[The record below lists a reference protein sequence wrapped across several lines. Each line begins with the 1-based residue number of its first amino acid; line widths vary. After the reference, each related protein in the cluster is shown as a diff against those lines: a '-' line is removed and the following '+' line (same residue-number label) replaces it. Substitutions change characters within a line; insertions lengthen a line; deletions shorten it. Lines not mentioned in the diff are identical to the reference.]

1 MPFTTMG
8 NPGRVSGSRMQL
20 KDDSIFTVLRYL
32 CNISIHRGIILYKR
46 ITHVSYFNHLVLLSI
61 EFFFASG
68 YLQLWRHTYI
78 CFTLLLG
85 HFKHHIISMYVCI
98 YLFKFYDQYRI

>member
-61 EFFFASG
+61 EFFFCIWLSATME
-68 YLQLWRHTYI
+68 TYI
-78 CFTLLLG
+78 YMFYLIART
-85 HFKHHIISMYVCI
+85 FKTSYYFYVRM
-98 YLFKFYDQYRI
+98 YLFI